1 MRRRRQ
7 AFSLAELL
15 VALALIS
22 VAILSVL
29 ALSISVARGNREG
42 VDKTV
47 GTVVASQVLERLV
60 DQLRADVPPGTK
72 ATFWGGEFTGSPYDT
87 GTIINNKTEY
97 KYEIFAR
104 TVTDTS
110 GSSLGGSTP
119 DNRLKKVDITVYWWD
134 SDSQSHQ
141 GYGDLKVTVSRL
153 ISEGEL

>member
-1 MRRRRQ
+1 MRRHSH

-15 VALALIS
+15 VALALIA

-29 ALSISVARGNREG
+29 ALSIAVARGNREG

-60 DQLRADVPPGTK
+60 DQLRADEPVGFK
-72 ATFWGGEFTGSPYDT
+72 AAFWGGEFTSNPFNT
-87 GTIINNKTEY
+87 GILTNNKTEY

-104 TVTDTS
+104 TVTDSS
-110 GSSLGGSTP
+110 GASLGGSTP
-119 DNRLKKVDITVYWWD
+119 DNRLKKVDVTVYWWD
-134 SDSQSHQ
+134 SDSETHQ